1 MLDFTKKLFLEY
13 KIELVGAVSLEHCH
27 ITRAYKLRD
36 FCTEDFS
43 SLTAIMIAVPYLV
56 KHEKRNISAY
66 AAPKDYH
73 AFFKGLFDAVIPLL
87 EREYPDHR
95 FVGFADDSP
104 IDEIHAAALSGL
116 GIIGDHGMLITEK
129 HSSFIF
135 IAEII
140 TDLVLDTNEKYEIKR
155 CEGCGKCRAACPKN
169 DCGECLSAITQRKGE
184 LCEREVDTI
193 KKYGTAWGCDI
204 CSEVCPHT
212 RRATANGTIYTDIPF
227 FKTELTPTLTKKL
240 VEDMSDE
247 EFSRRAYSWRKKE
260 TILRNLTILEDKNL
274 KR

>member
-1 MLDFTKKLFLEY
+1 MTEFIRAELEELGIRNVAAIPLSLCKL
-13 KIELVGAVSLEHCH
+13 
-27 ITRAYKLRD
+27 TRPYKLERRGFID
-36 FCTEDFS
+36 LEKLS
-43 SLTAIMIAVPYLV
+43 AVIFTIPYLTRQID
-56 KHEKRNISAY
+56 KNISSY
-66 AAPKDYH
+66 AIPRDYH
-73 AFFKGLFDAVIPLL
+73 LFCAELFDSLL
-87 EREYPDHR
+87 PKLQEKFPDNK
-95 FVGFADDSP
+95 FAGFADDSP

-129 HSSFIF
+129 NSSFIF

-155 CEGCGKCRAACPKN
+155 CEGCGKCRAACPKK

-240 VEDMSDE
+240 VKEMSDE